1 VAGRGAEL
9 AAVDVQAAELG
20 AAVELREDLAGV
32 EDLGRVEGALQ
43 ALLLVQVVLVEH
55 HRHQVA
61 LLDPTPCSPVS
72 TRPGRRKAARSPLR
86 ATRTGMRVNGKA
98 ALGGAVARPQRLR

>member
-1 VAGRGAEL
+1 M

-20 AAVELREDLAGV
+20 AAVQLRKDLAGV
-32 EDLGRVEGALQ
+32 EDLGGVEGALD

-61 LLDPTPCSPVS
+61 LDADAVLAGQHAADLDAQLQDLGAE
-72 TRPGRRKAARSPLR
+72 RLGALELPGSLR
-86 ATRTGMRVNGKA
+86 RTG
-98 ALGGAVARPQRLR
+98 